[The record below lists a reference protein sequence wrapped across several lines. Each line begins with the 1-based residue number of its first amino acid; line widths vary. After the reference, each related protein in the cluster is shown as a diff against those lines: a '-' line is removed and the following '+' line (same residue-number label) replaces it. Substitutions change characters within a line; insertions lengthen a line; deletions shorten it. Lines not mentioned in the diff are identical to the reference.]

1 VPGAGYTLGREV
13 VTMVSSRGGKYG
25 FVYRSR
31 HKAYRGIKK
40 AVGGDKSRAARIAN
54 AGRTH
59 AARVRMAKKAARTRK
74 AKGGT

>member
-1 VPGAGYTLGREV
+1 
-13 VTMVSSRGGKYG
+13 MVSSAGGRKG

-40 AVGGDKSRAARIAN
+40 SVGGNKTKAAKIAN

-59 AARVRMAKKAARTRK
+59 AARVRMARKAARTRR
-74 AKGGT
+74 ARAGH

>member
-1 VPGAGYTLGREV
+1 V
-13 VTMVSSRGGKYG
+13 VSSAGGRKG

-40 AVGGDKSRAARIAN
+40 SVGGNKTKAAKIAN

-59 AARVRMAKKAARTRK
+59 AARVRMARKAARTRR
-74 AKGGT
+74 ARAGH